1 MQLQQCKHRD
11 ARNPERTRRLEKQQ
25 TMHCLV
31 KLICCWNEEEWQ
43 QGKVSGSCL
52 FTRAVWEDSQYP
64 SSACEMVPQAT
75 NRDILGPAHP
85 ARALL
90 ATAAPQQHC
99 RGHRLATGCFKGA
112 SHFTCC
118 KAFEILSGVTATF
131 SHVANKTSSNGNVP
145 SQLES

>member
-52 FTRAVWEDSQYP
+52 FTRAIWEDSQYP
-64 SSACEMVPQAT
+64 SSACEMVPQTGTFWVLLIQPELCWLQLPRSSTAEGT
-75 NRDILGPAHP
+75 DWQQDVLKELHTSPA
-85 ARALL
+85 ARHLRSFQEL
-90 ATAAPQQHC
+90 
-99 RGHRLATGCFKGA
+99 
-112 SHFTCC
+112 
-118 KAFEILSGVTATF
+118 
-131 SHVANKTSSNGNVP
+131 
-145 SQLES
+145 QLPFPL